1 LLVLASMAILTYAV
15 LQLGAHDYVAASLL
29 VFTGLSLLRA
39 GVELLR
45 PSVGE

>member
-1 LLVLASMAILTYAV
+1 MAILTHAV
-15 LQLGAHDYVAASLL
+15 FTLAEHDYVAASLL
-29 VFTGLSLLRA
+29 VFAGLSLLRA